1 MSYLNQF
8 AMSDVIMI
16 KLPSQ
21 KKRKIGLST
30 NAMLV
35 TPGDV
40 ITESMDYMRGH
51 GTYTTDQDNTKL
63 LASVGGV
70 VERINK
76 LVCVRPLKTRYN
88 GEVGDIIVGRIK
100 EVQQKRWKVE
110 TNSRLDSMLMLSS
123 VNLKGGELRR
133 RSAADELAMREY
145 LQEGDLI
152 SAEVQQVYSDGLL
165 SLHTRSLRYGKLGQ
179 GCLVIVSPS
188 LIKRRK
194 NHMHNLE
201 SGVSIILA
209 NNGYVWISAIC
220 NNTSDETADG
230 GFNVDKEPVALEDRE
245 VICRVRNCV
254 LCLAK
259 QSVMLYDTSVQYA
272 YDASMQYQVK
282 ELLNEEIGEDV
293 VSQTLL
299 RLEQSQSG
307 SS

>member
-1 MSYLNQF
+1 
-8 AMSDVIMI
+8 MSDSIII
-16 KLPSQ
+16 KLPVQ
-21 KKRKIGLST
+21 KKRKVGLSS

-40 ITESMDYMRGH
+40 ITESTDYMRGH
-51 GTYTTDQDNTKL
+51 GTYTTEQDETKL

-179 GCLVIVSPS
+179 GSLVIVSPS

-209 NNGYVWISAIC
+209 NNGYVWIYPTY
-220 NNTSDETADG
+220 NNTSQDTGDTGDG
-230 GFNVDKEPVALEDRE
+230 GS
-245 VICRVRNCV
+245 C
-254 LCLAK
+254 
-259 QSVMLYDTSVQYA
+259 S
-272 YDASMQYQVK
+272 
-282 ELLNEEIGEDV
+282 
-293 VSQTLL
+293 
-299 RLEQSQSG
+299 
-307 SS
+307 